1 MDENLSDKYF
11 IKSES
16 ITNNKSESFNDN
28 INSNS
33 NSETITTSSDEN
45 LSQNNNLDLNGKTLR
60 HYNIIYELGRGS
72 YSIVWLSYNTI
83 NKLFYAIK
91 VQNPS
96 DFKEG
101 LHEIK
106 FVQKLPKNSNLF
118 NNLIEYF
125 IETDND
131 SKYLC
136 SVWNLHCF
144 NIDTLIRK
152 CGFNNG
158 LLLNNVKY
166 IMKQLIHALYIL
178 HKKMHVFHGDIK
190 TDNIL
195 IKGINNRD
203 KFICKKYKELILESN
218 NQDQEISD
226 PITEKNNLINQKSKN
241 SETCTKTMNF
251 LNHEKIVNLVYE
263 ESEKY
268 SNLDINNKYL
278 DKINI
283 SLADFGTFCEEN
295 KTYTGTFGTR
305 YYQAPE
311 IILLGNCSYP
321 VDIWALGCTFYEL
334 LSGEILFNPIKD
346 SKWSRDYYHLCLI
359 NDTCG
364 SFPNNFLKTTKNYNN
379 FFKNNKIIDYEN
391 LNHNR
396 LDTKI
401 NSLKIANKDKKIIKE
416 LLQFML
422 IIDQKKRC
430 TIDHLY
436 NHIFFD

>member
-1 MDENLSDKYF
+1 MDFNLSDKFF
-11 IKSES
+11 IKSELV
-16 ITNNKSESFNDN
+16 NNKCESSTDN
-28 INSNS
+28 TNS
-33 NSETITTSSDEN
+33 NSETISTSSDEN
-45 LSQNNNLDLNGKTLR
+45 FSHDNNLDLNGKTLR

-72 YSIVWLSYNTI
+72 YSIVWLGYNTI
-83 NKLFYAIK
+83 DKLFYAIK

-96 DFKEG
+96 DFNEG
-101 LHEIK
+101 YYEIK
-106 FVQKLPKNSNLF
+106 FVQKLPKNPSLF

-125 IETDND
+125 IENNND

-158 LLLNNVKY
+158 LLLNNVKH
-166 IMKQLIHALYIL
+166 IMKQLISALFIL

-218 NQDQEISD
+218 NHEKEIL
-226 PITEKNNLINQKSKN
+226 EKTGNNSSKN
-241 SETCTKTMNF
+241 SDSCKKTMNF
-251 LNHEKIVNLVYE
+251 LNHEKIINLVNE
-263 ESEKY
+263 EASNY
-268 SNLDINNKYL
+268 SNLDVNNKYL

-283 SLADFGTFCEEN
+283 SLADFGTFCEED
-295 KTYTGTFGTR
+295 KSYTGTFGTR

-311 IILLGNCSYP
+311 IILLGACSYP

-364 SFPNNFLKTTKNYNN
+364 TFPNNFLKTTKNYKN

-391 LNHNR
+391 SNYNR
-396 LDTKI
+396 LDIKI
-401 NSLKIANKDKKIIKE
+401 DLLKIANKDKEIIKE
-416 LLQFML
+416 LLQKML
-422 IIDQKKRC
+422 TIDPKKRC
-430 TIDHLY
+430 TIDYLY
-436 NHIFFD
+436 NNIFFDT